1 MPIRDTIQIGD
12 PRLKAPNKAIERLTD
27 RLVKQAIQDLIDTMR
42 ANELIG
48 IAAPQIGENWK
59 MFVTE
64 PRETKTRTAGKL
76 SQYLFPILSKEYW
89 IQLKESVP
97 VTVGIGELMQWE
109 ADKDLRL
116 VAYEVCFPPYKDGR
130 FESLK

>member
-76 SQYLFPILSKEYW
+76 S
-89 IQLKESVP
+89 
-97 VTVGIGELMQWE
+97 
-109 ADKDLRL
+109 
-116 VAYEVCFPPYKDGR
+116 
-130 FESLK
+130 